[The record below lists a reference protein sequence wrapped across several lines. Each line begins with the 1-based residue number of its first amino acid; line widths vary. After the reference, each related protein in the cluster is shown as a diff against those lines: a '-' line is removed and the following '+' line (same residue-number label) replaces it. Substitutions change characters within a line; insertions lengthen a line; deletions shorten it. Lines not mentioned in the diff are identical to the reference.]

1 MEALIIN
8 LNLLIMDLLDKIQEF
23 TYENIGKLLFE
34 IIPEYKTVFDSE
46 PYKREAIIGNYAF
59 MNGFATILATEINK
73 NKSSEFVINSFKF
86 INHISISNN
95 LEVLNILKVGILEI
109 LYTSGVAIRKYT
121 LEHLNDKNKILFSN
135 YSQFYL

>member
-1 MEALIIN
+1 
-8 LNLLIMDLLDKIQEF
+8 MDLLDKIQEF